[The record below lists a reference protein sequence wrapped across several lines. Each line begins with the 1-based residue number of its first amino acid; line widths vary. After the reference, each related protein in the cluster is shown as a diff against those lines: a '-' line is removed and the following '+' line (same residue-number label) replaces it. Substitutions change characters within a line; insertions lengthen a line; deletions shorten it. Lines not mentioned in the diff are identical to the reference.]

1 VAKKQPPNPYLT
13 AARVDDLAPADRVAH
28 DIVARR
34 RDLIPSVG
42 RIMNAGLGASTL
54 TAITLFRDS
63 LTDLSDP
70 NRDPAVA
77 IANCTRAT
85 SG

>member
-1 VAKKQPPNPYLT
+1 MAKQPPNPYLT
-13 AARVDDLAPADRVAH
+13 AARVEDLAPADQIAH

-34 RDLIPSVG
+34 RDLIPSVS
-42 RIMNAGLGASTL
+42 RIMNAGLGVATL
-54 TAITLFRDS
+54 TAITLFRDA

-77 IANCTRAT
+77 IANGARAT
-85 SG
+85 PG